1 MMGMNQL
8 PLTYDQ
14 ITFIMNQ
21 NPMIKN
27 MVYTLIKNPM
37 IMNQMM
43 NIINVLYYNPLIL
56 EQIKNSI
63 TQEFMMNN
71 QMLNMMDAMNNE
83 RMMMNNRMMNA
94 MNNGGMMNHG
104 MMNNFED
111 KQQNDISPI
120 TIYFRKGDEKPF
132 LIQCLPTDKV
142 SEVIER
148 YRKKSGDNDDTL
160 KFIYN
165 SRALNPSITIGK
177 AGITDNGNVSVVVT
191 KNIMGG

>member
-8 PLTYDQ
+8 PMTYDQ

-27 MVYTLIKNPM
+27 MVYTLIKNPR

-56 EQIKNSI
+56 EQIKNSM

-71 QMLNMMDAMNNE
+71 QMLNMMNAMNNE
-83 RMMMNNRMMNA
+83 RMMMMNNR
-94 MNNGGMMNHG
+94 

-111 KQQNDISPI
+111 KQQNDFSPMA
-120 TIYFRKGDEKPF
+120 IYFRKGDEEPVI
-132 LIQCLPTDKV
+132 IQCLSTDKV

-165 SRALNPSITIGK
+165 THVLNPSITIGE